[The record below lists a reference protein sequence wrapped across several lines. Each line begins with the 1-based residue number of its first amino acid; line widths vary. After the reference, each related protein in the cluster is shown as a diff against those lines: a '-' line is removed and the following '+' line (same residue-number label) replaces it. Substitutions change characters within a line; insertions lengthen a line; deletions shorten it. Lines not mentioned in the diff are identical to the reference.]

1 MKVQVK
7 EGKEV
12 KEFDLIKSWS
22 DVTLE
27 TWLKLVDFESK
38 TKSEQA
44 QVTIETLSN
53 IPHTVIN
60 KLELSDVGAIMS
72 AIGRLQKDQNKILK
86 RIIEIEGKEYGFH
99 PDLDSITLG
108 EYADLET
115 FIKQGIEG
123 NLPEVMA
130 ILYRPIVDKK
140 GDLYRIEP
148 YDGNL
153 KMRAEEMKKMSAE
166 QVQSA
171 MVFFWIFVHELL
183 MILPSSLMQ
192 QLKGMTTQN

>member
-7 EGKEV
+7 EGKKL
-12 KEFDLIKSWS
+12 KEFNLINSWT
-22 DVTLE
+22 DVNLE
-27 TWLKLVDFESK
+27 TWMKLVGFEGK

-44 QVTIETLSN
+44 QVTIQALSN
-53 IPHTVIN
+53 MPKKLLN
-60 KLELSDVGAIMS
+60 KLELKDVAVIMS
-72 AIGRLQKDQNKILK
+72 AIGKMQLDQNKILK
-86 RIIEIEGKEYGFH
+86 RIIEIDGKEYGYH
-99 PDLDSITLG
+99 PDLDSISLG

-115 FIKQGIEG
+115 IMKGNIEE
-123 NLPEVMA
+123 NLPELMA

-148 YDGNL
+148 YDGDI

-192 QLKGMTTQN
+192 QLIPTKT

>member
-86 RIIEIEGKEYGFH
+86 RIIEIEGKDYGFH

-153 KMRAEEMKKMSAE
+153 TMRAEEMKKMSAE